1 MENRI
6 IYTENSQATSQEI
19 NMMMYLELGDLSG
32 QKGNTDSALDYYLK
46 GLQAAKELNDK
57 SRIQQFSNLI
67 LTYI

>member
-1 MENRI
+1 
-6 IYTENSQATSQEI
+6 
-19 NMMMYLELGDLSG
+19 MMMYLELGDLSG